1 MTKFNLISF
10 DEKRQALLDE
20 LQRFEYVHFSDTSD
34 LREEKDLENVELPLP
49 IRENEEEL
57 SQVKWLISLLEPRA
71 DKKGTLKSLKEGL
84 DWYSVDELKEK
95 GSAIDIGPLH
105 QDLEEKVEK
114 IESKDQEIKSL
125 RTSLDDLKP
134 WKTLETSISELS
146 STSRVKV
153 LTGTIPVRRFD
164 EASRAVEDLDDVYLE
179 LVSKDSKNAYVIGI
193 ILNES
198 YNEAI
203 EALRQKGFNNASI
216 PGKKKPSEEMKD
228 LEEKIEGLK
237 EDIKSLEEGISSKTD
252 RLEDLKLRYEY
263 LANKKLELS
272 AAEKFVDLEGIDYIR
287 GYIPTN
293 RVSEFTDSLSK
304 LLGSYYYIELEEAN
318 KKDDSTPVLL
328 ENNKLVEPYQSLT
341 SMYSTPKY
349 SEVDPTPFFFI
360 FYWVFFGMMV
370 ADFGY
375 GALMAIITGIAL
387 KTFNLSESM
396 RSSVK
401 FFFMLSISTMI
412 WGLIYSS
419 AFGNPLPY
427 EPLIDTSNYVG
438 MLILSIVMG
447 AVHLFFGLGVKAYM
461 YIKDGKVKD
470 AIYDVVFWYMTL
482 VGVALVLLGAT
493 GVVSATLK
501 TVGLVI
507 MIIGM
512 VGIILFAGRQAKSLP
527 ARLVLGVYDLYGI
540 SSWVG
545 DFISYSRLMALG
557 LSGGFIAMAINMII
571 DMMPD
576 GIVGIIAG
584 VVIFLIGH
592 AFNIFLSYLSA
603 YVHDIRLTYV
613 EFFGKFFEGG
623 GKAFEKF
630 RNKTKYI
637 NLK

>member
-20 LQRFEYVHFSDTSD
+20 LQRFEYVHFSDTND

-153 LTGTIPVRRFD
+153 LTGTIPIRRFD

-179 LVSKDSKNAYVIGI
+179 LVSKDSKSAYVIGI

-203 EALRQKGFNNASI
+203 EALRQIGFNNASI

-360 FYWVFFGMMV
+360 FT
-370 ADFGY
+370 GY
-375 GALMAIITGIAL
+375 
-387 KTFNLSESM
+387 
-396 RSSVK
+396 SSV
-401 FFFMLSISTMI
+401 
-412 WGLIYSS
+412 
-419 AFGNPLPY
+419 
-427 EPLIDTSNYVG
+427 
-438 MLILSIVMG
+438 
-447 AVHLFFGLGVKAYM
+447 
-461 YIKDGKVKD
+461 
-470 AIYDVVFWYMTL
+470 
-482 VGVALVLLGAT
+482 
-493 GVVSATLK
+493 
-501 TVGLVI
+501 
-507 MIIGM
+507 
-512 VGIILFAGRQAKSLP
+512 
-527 ARLVLGVYDLYGI
+527 
-540 SSWVG
+540 
-545 DFISYSRLMALG
+545 
-557 LSGGFIAMAINMII
+557 
-571 DMMPD
+571 
-576 GIVGIIAG
+576 
-584 VVIFLIGH
+584 
-592 AFNIFLSYLSA
+592 
-603 YVHDIRLTYV
+603 
-613 EFFGKFFEGG
+613 
-623 GKAFEKF
+623 
-630 RNKTKYI
+630 
-637 NLK
+637 

>member
-10 DEKRQALLDE
+10 DDKRQALLDE

-34 LREEKDLENVELPLP
+34 LREEKDLENVELPMP

-71 DKKGTLKSLKEGL
+71 DKKGMLKSLKEGL

-95 GSAIDIGPLH
+95 GSAIDIGPLY
-105 QDLEEKVEK
+105 QDLQEKVEE

-125 RTSLDDLKP
+125 RASLEDLRP
-134 WKTLETSISELS
+134 WKTLEASISELS
-146 STSRVKV
+146 STSKVKV

-164 EASRAVEDLDDVYLE
+164 EASKAIEDLDEVYLE
-179 LVSKDSKNAYVIGI
+179 LVSRDSKNAYVIGI

-216 PGKKKPSEEMKD
+216 PGKKKPSEEIQN
-228 LEEKIEGLK
+228 LEDQIESLK
-237 EDIKSLEEGISSKTD
+237 EDINSLEEDISSKAGN
-252 RLEDLKLRYEY
+252 LEDLKLRYEY

-272 AAEKFVDLEGIDYIR
+272 ATEKFVDLEGIDYIR
-287 GYIPTN
+287 GYIPSA

-304 LLGSYYYIELEEAN
+304 LLGSYYYLELEDAN

-375 GALMAIITGIAL
+375 GAVMAIITGLAL
-387 KTFNLSESM
+387 KSFNLSASM

-419 AFGNPLPY
+419 AFGNSLPY

-461 YIKDGKVKD
+461 YIRDGKVKD
-470 AIYDVVFWYMTL
+470 AIYDVVFWYMAL

-501 TVGLVI
+501 TIGLVV

-512 VGIILFAGRQAKSLP
+512 VGIILFAGREAKSIP

-571 DMMPD
+571 DMMPK

-613 EFFGKFFEGG
+613 EFFGKFYEGG

-630 RNKTKYI
+630 RNETKYI